1 MRGWAKHTSGI
12 YKKKKK
18 YLLDKLD
25 LLDKKAENF
34 LLSQEEIDIRWFY
47 RNRLS
52 SIMREEEIKWYKR
65 AKSKDIMDGD
75 SNTKYFHL
83 IANGKHRK
91 TIIFQLQDGDQVI
104 NGDANLKSHIT
115 IYYKGLFG
123 PPDDS
128 TLQFDENRTEDIP
141 QVSLLE
147 NDALTQPFSEKEI
160 KEAIFQMEHNKA
172 PGPDGF
178 PAEFYQ
184 VFWNVIKYD
193 LLELFNDFHNGTLPL
208 FSLNFGTIILL
219 PKC

>member
-52 SIMREEEIKWYKR
+52 SIMREEEIKWYNR

-83 IANGKHRK
+83 VANGKHRK

-115 IYYKGLFG
+115 TYYKGLFG

-160 KEAIFQMEHNKA
+160 KEAIFQMEHNNA